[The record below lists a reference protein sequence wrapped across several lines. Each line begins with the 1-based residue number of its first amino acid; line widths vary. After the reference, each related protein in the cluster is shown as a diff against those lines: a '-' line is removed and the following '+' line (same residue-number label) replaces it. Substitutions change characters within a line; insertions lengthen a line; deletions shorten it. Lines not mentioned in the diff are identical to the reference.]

1 MSNEA
6 QAPSIPSVAPQSAPQ
21 AAPNTVPLAGI
32 DKLAQALDQSK
43 APPAPDAPVAPVEA
57 AKQEAKRLKSLKLK
71 VYGEEVTEELPFE
84 FDDNPEVVEYLTKQ
98 LQMSKAAQRAM
109 QEKGSFEKQVQSFV
123 ENLKGNTAEVLQSMG
138 LDPVEFAAK
147 VLEQEIEK
155 QKLSPEERRAQA
167 AEAKVKALEDDN
179 KAKEEERDRREFEAH
194 RKAIGERVENQ
205 MIQALDKSDLPH
217 TPYVADR
224 IAKYMLLALNDPS
237 GPMELSP
244 EEVIPLVREDLHRD
258 VQEMIRGMSEDKLEN
273 FIGKDVF
280 SKVRKKNI
288 EKLKQQTP
296 ATAKA
301 AIKEVGSQPKTEAQA
316 SAKEEKKINART
328 FFGI

>member
-1 MSNEA
+1 MSE
-6 QAPSIPSVAPQSAPQ
+6 QAMAQSAPQ
-21 AAPNTVPLAGI
+21 APSALDVGSNSAPQNV
-32 DKLAQALDQSK
+32 DQLAQALDQQHQQQAE
-43 APPAPDAPVAPVEA
+43 APPVEV
-57 AKQEAKRLKSLKLK
+57 KKEEAKRLKSLKLK
-71 VYGEEVTEELPFE
+71 VYGQEVEEQLPFE
-84 FDDNPEVVEYLTKQ
+84 IDDNPEVVEYLTKQ

-123 ENLKGNTAEVLQSMG
+123 ENLKGNTEQVLRDMG

-155 QKLSPEERRAQA
+155 QKLSPAEREAQ
-167 AEAKVKALEDDN
+167 ELKAKLKALEEEN
-179 KAKEEERDRREFEAH
+179 KRKEEEFTKKEFEAH
-194 RKAIGERVENQ
+194 RKQIADRVENQ

-224 IAKYMLLALNDPS
+224 IAKYMLLALNDPE
-237 GPMELSP
+237 GPIELTP
-244 EEVIPLVREDLHRD
+244 EDVIPLVREDILGD
-258 VQEMIRGMSEDKLEN
+258 MQSVIKGMSEDKLED

-301 AIKEVGSQPKTEAQA
+301 AIKEVGKDQKA
-316 SAKEEKKINART
+316 SLKPKEEKKISARE
-328 FFGI
+328 FFKF

>member
-1 MSNEA
+1 MSIENIAAPAAIETPA
-6 QAPSIPSVAPQSAPQ
+6 APTPEAPSTPQNVDQ
-21 AAPNTVPLAGI
+21 
-32 DKLAQALDQSK
+32 LAQALDQAKSAPK
-43 APPAPDAPVAPVEA
+43 APETPAEVVEA
-57 AKQEAKRLKSLKLK
+57 KKEEAKKLKSLKLK
-71 VYGEEVTEELPFE
+71 VYGQEVEEELPFE
-84 FDDNPEVVEYLTKQ
+84 IDDNPEVVEYLTKQ

-123 ENLKGNTAEVLQSMG
+123 ENLKGNTAEVLQQMG

-155 QKLSPEERRAQA
+155 QKLSPEERRNREL
-167 AEAKVKALEDDN
+167 EAKLKALEEES
-179 KAKEEERDRREFEAH
+179 KQKEEEARRKEFEAH
-194 RKAIGERVENQ
+194 RNQIADRVENQ

-237 GPMELSP
+237 GPIELTP
-244 EEVIPLVREDLHRD
+244 EDVIPLVREDILGD
-258 VQEMIRGMSEDKLEN
+258 MQQILKGMSEDKIED

-288 EKLKQQTP
+288 EKLKAQPQTP

-301 AIKEVGSQPKTEAQA
+301 AIREVGKEQKQALQPKEVPKI
-316 SAKEEKKINART
+316 SARK
-328 FFGI
+328 FFGV